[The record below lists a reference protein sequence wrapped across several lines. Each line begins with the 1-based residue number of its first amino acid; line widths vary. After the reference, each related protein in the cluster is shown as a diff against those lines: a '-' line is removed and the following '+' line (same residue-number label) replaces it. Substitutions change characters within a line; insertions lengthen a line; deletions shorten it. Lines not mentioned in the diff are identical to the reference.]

1 MPLLEAWEPQPHSL
15 AAIWRIEEPEE
26 FFVQQ
31 TGIRADIKSEKRR
44 MERLAGRFLLQHLKA
59 DFPLHHIFS
68 DEHDKPRIPEDQYFF
83 SISHSYPYIAAMV
96 SSVQECGIDIQ
107 AWHPRMEV
115 LQHKFLSS
123 DEQAYFKND
132 VKLITL
138 AWCAKEAAYKWLG
151 RRGIDFIEQ
160 LPITEFQEKGSM
172 YHFTITTKTVENHRP
187 LNINAFFSQDFA
199 LAITTN

>member
-1 MPLLEAWEPQPHSL
+1 MPLLESWEPNPHSL

-26 FFVQQ
+26 FFVAQ
-31 TGIRADIKSEKRR
+31 TGIRPDIKSEKRR
-44 MERLAGRFLLQHLKA
+44 MERLAGRFLLQHLQA

-68 DEHDKPRIPEDQYFF
+68 DAHDKPRIPDDQYFF

-96 SSVQECGIDIQ
+96 SSEKECGIDIQ
-107 AWHPRMEV
+107 AWHKRMEI
-115 LQHKFLSS
+115 LQHKFLSAE
-123 DEQAYFKND
+123 EQLFFRND

-151 RRGIDFIEQ
+151 RRGIDFIGQ
-160 LPITEFQEKGSM
+160 LPITHFEEKGSI
-172 YHFTITTKTVENHRP
+172 FRFQIDIKTTEPVDP